1 MDPLPT
7 LIRDIINEHSLKVYQ
22 DQKIFIE
29 FVIFQINKTILLYQ
43 LSQKSY
49 QKLNYIIKKISTTV
63 MLAGIVI
70 PIVIV
75 AALLQPKRGP
85 E

>member
-1 MDPLPT
+1 MVH
-7 LIRDIINEHSLKVYQ
+7 IKVNQ
-22 DQKIFIE
+22 GQKIFIE
-29 FVIFQINKTILLYQ
+29 FLIFQSNKTILYQ
-43 LSQKSY
+43 LSQKPY

-63 MLAGIVI
+63 MLGIVI
-70 PIVIV
+70 PIVVV